1 MDPVNSWWYAIQ
13 AKPQCEFRI
22 ERELERFEIE
32 RYLPTRT
39 RKGYRNSVVETPL
52 LPGYVFA
59 RAASGR
65 IHEVL
70 RFTGWMIR
78 IVSYDLYQPVPI
90 PTTNR
95 SKPYTSWSISRKSKW
110 CKALEDV
117 WKGGENVTISS
128 GAFAGRTGRVMMV
141 KGKARLVVMLEALGR
156 AVSVE
161 LEADA
166 VKLAP
171 EQKAA

>member
-65 IHEVL
+65 IYEVL

-78 IVSYDLYQPVPI
+78 IVSYDLYQPVPSPNEQI
-90 PTTNR
+90 ETLRLMVNQPKVEVVR
-95 SKPYTSWSISRKSKW
+95 
-110 CKALEDV
+110 LEDV